1 MLGTSFMT
9 ALAIAF
15 GMEITAEIV
24 VETWWKEQ
32 EPNRSSVE
40 AEYVPSS
47 MGNVPTL
54 EKAGDMLRVNQPAC
68 QMDTPLK
75 AWERCG
81 GAIHVR
87 VHH

>member
-32 EPNRSSVE
+32 EPNQSSVE

-54 EKAGDMLRVNQPAC
+54 EKAGDVLYVNQPTC
-68 QMDTPLK
+68 RVDGPLMALEK
-75 AWERCG
+75 CG
-81 GAIHVR
+81 GLAHVR
-87 VHH
+87 INH